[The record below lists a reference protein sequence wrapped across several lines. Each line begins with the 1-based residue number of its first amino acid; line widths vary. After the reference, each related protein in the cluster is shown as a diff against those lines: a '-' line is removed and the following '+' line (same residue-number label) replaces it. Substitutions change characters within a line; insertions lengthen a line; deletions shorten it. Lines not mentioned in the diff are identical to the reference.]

1 LKTLFVIGAG
11 ASAEIEMPTGD
22 KLKEIISDI
31 LSLRE
36 QRSINKISTTSLFH
50 LAFQNLTSLDMDEK
64 AKYIEA
70 ARIISEG
77 LKSEISIDNFID
89 KHRDNP
95 YIVKTGKLA
104 IVSAILKSEKSS
116 CIYNKDGRF
125 DMDSIQK
132 TWYIPCYQKL
142 TENCQFKD
150 LSKRLR
156 DVYFIIFNYDRCFEY
171 CFLHLLMK
179 NYNVDQQTAHNILC
193 DMNIY
198 HPYGFIG
205 DILGVKYGDE
215 INVQGLISLSNN
227 IITFTESISM
237 ESKIYIDIVDIGCSV
252 ERVIILG
259 FAYHKQNLTLLFPNI
274 ENTNFSIYG
283 TGYGISTNERLGI
296 YQKLLLSGHVP
307 LTGDTCNIIDKKC
320 YDLFNEFQNTITFN

>member
-11 ASAEIEMPTGD
+11 ASAEIKMPTGD

-31 LSLRE
+31 LSLRA
-36 QRSINKISTTSLFH
+36 QRSMNKISTTSLFH
-50 LAFQNLTSLDMDEK
+50 LAFQNLTGLDMDEK

-77 LKSEISIDNFID
+77 LKTEISIDNFID

-104 IVSAILKSEKSS
+104 IVSSILKSEKSS
-116 CIYNKDGRF
+116 SIYNKDGRF

-132 TWYIPCYQKL
+132 TWYILCYQKI
-142 TENCQFKD
+142 TENCLFND
-150 LSKRLR
+150 LPKRLE

-179 NYNVDQQTAHNILC
+179 NYNVDQRSACNILC

-198 HPYGFIG
+198 HPYGLTG
-205 DILGVKYGDE
+205 DILRVSYGE
-215 INVQGLISLSNN
+215 EVNEHGLISLSNN
-227 IITFTESISM
+227 IKTFTESTLK
-237 ESKIYIDIVDIGCSV
+237 ESKIYTDIVDIGCSV

-259 FAYHKQNLTLLFPNI
+259 FAYHKQNLTLLFPDI
-274 ENTNFSIYG
+274 SNTNFSIYG
-283 TGYGISTNERLGI
+283 TGYGISANERLGI

-307 LTGDTCNIIDKKC
+307 LTGDICNIIDKKC
-320 YDLFNEFQNTITFN
+320 YDLFNEFKNTITFN